1 MENEIQKD
9 KSKVIFAYVLIAFG
23 VLWMLR
29 KIGININFPH
39 IHIFDIFFPLKQI
52 LGRFI
57 HFVFSWQMILII
69 IGLVLLAGKRQVGLV
84 LIVVGGIFILPKL
97 FFLPGLSISLLFPAL
112 LVGLGIAMVARLI

>member
-23 VLWMLR
+23 VLWILR
-29 KIGININFPH
+29 KIGIYINFPH
-39 IHIFDIFFPLKQI
+39 IHIPDIFFPLKQI
-52 LGRFI
+52 FGRFI